1 MHGHE
6 QVDKIIFEELVIFS
20 LEQKGSL
27 FLEDCQREGHWYGLP
42 SHYSSPH
49 LRSLVIHCSH
59 APPAAPPSLQSP
71 GLPSQSLKQDQRLSI
86 LCSITA
92 GDEPIV
98 MSWQK
103 DGEPILAG
111 QDSGVE
117 ITMIEHDSI
126 LRISRLQGRHMGNYS
141 CRADNEAGTAV
152 VHSFIQVKGMFAS
165 F

>member
-1 MHGHE
+1 MN
-6 QVDKIIFEELVIFS
+6 LS
-20 LEQKGSL
+20 RSL
-27 FLEDCQREGHWYGLP
+27 FNRRGL
-42 SHYSSPH
+42 SSSRTAYVKVIGMDFLLIIH
-49 LRSLVIHCSH
+49 LLIHNHLSPTRSH

>member
-1 MHGHE
+1 
-6 QVDKIIFEELVIFS
+6 
-20 LEQKGSL
+20 
-27 FLEDCQREGHWYGLP
+27 
-42 SHYSSPH
+42 
-49 LRSLVIHCSH
+49 
-59 APPAAPPSLQSP
+59 
-71 GLPSQSLKQDQRLSI
+71 
-86 LCSITA
+86 
-92 GDEPIV
+92 

>member
-6 QVDKIIFEELVIFS
+6 QVDKIIFEELVTFS
-20 LEQKGSL
+20 LQQKGSL

-49 LRSLVIHCSH
+49 SQSLVIHCSH

>member
-1 MHGHE
+1 MKVIGM
-6 QVDKIIFEELVIFS
+6 DFLLIIHLLIHNH
-20 LEQKGSL
+20 L
-27 FLEDCQREGHWYGLP
+27 
-42 SHYSSPH
+42 SST
-49 LRSLVIHCSH
+49 CSH

>member
-1 MHGHE
+1 MKVIGM
-6 QVDKIIFEELVIFS
+6 DFLLIIHLLIYDH
-20 LEQKGSL
+20 L
-27 FLEDCQREGHWYGLP
+27 
-42 SHYSSPH
+42 SPT
-49 LRSLVIHCSH
+49 RSH

>member
-1 MHGHE
+1 MNLSRSVFNRRGLSSSRTAN
-6 QVDKIIFEELVIFS
+6 VKVIGMDFLLIIHLLIHNH
-20 LEQKGSL
+20 L
-27 FLEDCQREGHWYGLP
+27 
-42 SHYSSPH
+42 SPT
-49 LRSLVIHCSH
+49 RSH

>member
-1 MHGHE
+1 MN
-6 QVDKIIFEELVIFS
+6 LS
-20 LEQKGSL
+20 RSL
-27 FLEDCQREGHWYGLP
+27 FNRRGL
-42 SHYSSPH
+42 SSSRTANVKVIGMDFLLIIH
-49 LRSLVIHCSH
+49 LLIHNHLSPTRSH

>member
-1 MHGHE
+1 M
-6 QVDKIIFEELVIFS
+6 DFLLIIHLLLIHNH
-20 LEQKGSL
+20 L
-27 FLEDCQREGHWYGLP
+27 
-42 SHYSSPH
+42 SPT
-49 LRSLVIHCSH
+49 RSH

-117 ITMIEHDSI
+117 ITMIEHD
-126 LRISRLQGRHMGNYS
+126 
-141 CRADNEAGTAV
+141 EA
-152 VHSFIQVKGMFAS
+152 
-165 F
+165 